1 MKRPVGKPPVLFIL
15 LSLFL
20 ILSITGCAGTEKK
33 VESSLTL
40 FNKASAYYEKK
51 KYWKARET
59 FQQVRD
65 NYPLSKYSTISELR
79 IADSYYNEGQ
89 YSEAVFHYEDFK
101 KLHPTNPVIPYVIYQ
116 IGMAYFSQILSVDR
130 DQTLTHKAAKEFKYL
145 ISTYPSS
152 THAVS
157 AQEKLDACKE
167 KLSQHE
173 FYVGYFSFRT
183 KRYSAALNRFNG
195 LLRDF
200 PKSSVTD
207 KTYLYIGKT
216 HLSLGDKE
224 KAGDSLTYLL
234 RNYPD
239 SEYRNEAQAL
249 LTQIK

>member
-1 MKRPVGKPPVLFIL
+1 MKRPVGKSPVLFIS

-20 ILSITGCAGTEKK
+20 ILSITSCAGTGKK
-33 VESSLTL
+33 VESALTL
-40 FNKASAYYEKK
+40 FNKASAYYEKE

-89 YSEAVFHYEDFK
+89 YSEAVLHYEDFK
-101 KLHPTNPVIPYVIYQ
+101 KLHPTNPVIPHVIYQ

-130 DQTLTHKAAKEFKYL
+130 DQTFTYKAAKEFKYL
-145 ISTYPSS
+145 ISTYPSG
-152 THAVS
+152 TQAVS
-157 AQEKLDACKE
+157 AREKLDACKE

-173 FYVGYFSFRT
+173 FYVGHFYFRT
-183 KRYSAALNRFNG
+183 KKYRVALNRFNG

-207 KTYLYIGKT
+207 KIYLYIGKI

-224 KAGDSLTYLL
+224 KAGDALTYLL

-239 SEYRNEAQAL
+239 SEYRNEAQDL